1 MADVVAP
8 KRKASELE
16 DPSATVDGE
25 NGLNKRARKATEE
38 ADETVEGTSNK
49 DSEDGLEDDLA
60 NIENA
65 PVQIKRARVDYA
77 DPQVTV
83 EDNQNGN
90 DEEGEDDD
98 DDEEDQDD
106 DEEEEEEEEEA
117 ADEQQAQPATG
128 STAAAYPYT
137 AENGIKGEQASEEGD
152 DNDNDNYEED
162 DEDDE

>member
-98 DDEEDQDD
+98 DEEEDQDD
-106 DEEEEEEEEEA
+106 DEEEEEEEA

-137 AENGIKGEQASEEGD
+137 AENGTKGEQASEEGD